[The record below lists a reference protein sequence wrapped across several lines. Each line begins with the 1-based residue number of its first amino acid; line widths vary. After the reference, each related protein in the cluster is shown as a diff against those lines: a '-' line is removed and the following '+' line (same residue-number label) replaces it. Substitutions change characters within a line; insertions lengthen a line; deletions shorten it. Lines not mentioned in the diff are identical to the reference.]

1 MTLEQQHFS
10 TLCFHVFCIQPC
22 KIYMKPEDLQFM
34 LSEMVQRSEQLFF
47 TPVESMDE
55 RLFHLPLFLEALA
68 SIVKEVD
75 EVSSCNVCWYIALV
89 GKYIPYFLKISPWRD
104 FISRLHLV
112 RRQFEGS

>member
-1 MTLEQQHFS
+1 MEMYS
-10 TLCFHVFCIQPC
+10 VQPC

-34 LSEMVQRSEQLFF
+34 FSEMVQRSEQLFF

-75 EVSSCNVCWYIALV
+75 EVWTST
-89 GKYIPYFLKISPWRD
+89 P
-104 FISRLHLV
+104 LHLLV
-112 RRQFEGS
+112 ICNLILPWC

>member
-1 MTLEQQHFS
+1 MLLPPYIELQKKVNVIA
-10 TLCFHVFCIQPC
+10 LCIFMEMYSVQPC

-34 LSEMVQRSEQLFF
+34 FSEMVQRSEQLFF

-75 EVSSCNVCWYIALV
+75 EVNYIQACTL
-89 GKYIPYFLKISPWRD
+89 L
-104 FISRLHLV
+104 
-112 RRQFEGS
+112 Q